1 MRFQRT
7 GKLSDDIED
16 RRGRSGSRRSGVALG
31 GGGLSI
37 GAILLFVLTQVLGG
51 GGGGDLGSVLGQLG
65 SQVAQPAAPDESI
78 QTGGAAT
85 SEQDEFISFV
95 LDDVQDF
102 WTQQFRATDRTY
114 ERAQLVLYTQGTDT
128 TGCGFGSAASGPFY
142 CPADEKVYIDLTF
155 FDDLATRFGAP
166 GDFAQAYVI
175 AHEIAHHVQNV
186 LGISSQVRTEQQ
198 ADPSGAN
205 DLSVRLELQAD
216 CLSGVW
222 AYSAYGDDLL
232 EPGDIEEGLGAAAA
246 VGDDAIQ
253 SSAGVP
259 VNTETWTHGSSEQR
273 VRWFTTGFESGDPN
287 TCDTFSGSV

>member
-128 TGCGFGSAASGPFY
+128 AGCGFGSAASGPFY

-186 LGISSQVRTEQQ
+186 LGISSQVHTEQQ

>member
-128 TGCGFGSAASGPFY
+128 AGCGFGSAASGPFY